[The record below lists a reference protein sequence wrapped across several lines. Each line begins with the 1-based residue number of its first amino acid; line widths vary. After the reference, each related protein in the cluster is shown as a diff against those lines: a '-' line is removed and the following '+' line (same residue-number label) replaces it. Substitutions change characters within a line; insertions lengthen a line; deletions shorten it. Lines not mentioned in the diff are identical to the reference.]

1 MAEDSTVNLRAL
13 FSELSES
20 FDVYFQFLLLV
31 LPITATYISKVLAY
45 NLCYSTCLGK
55 LTKGE
60 SDPRGPTTGRLGFTS
75 FSSAKSA
82 QGLASCAEAA
92 ASNHQEQRLD
102 DDDDDDDDDDARY
115 PFVCPT
121 GTMFCKPQTRV
132 GVLPQMLREILET
145 RFMVKR
151 AMKRCLGDH
160 PVSGQRVIQ
169 DSGKRRTLENV
180 LHARQFALK
189 MIANVTYGYTAASFT
204 GRMPCSELADAIVK
218 AGRHTL
224 EHAIEMVE
232 SETVMWSGASVSAT
246 NSSCSLTLPGV

>member
-1 MAEDSTVNLRAL
+1 
-13 FSELSES
+13 
-20 FDVYFQFLLLV
+20 
-31 LPITATYISKVLAY
+31 VLAY

-75 FSSAKSA
+75 FSAAKSA
-82 QGLASCAEAA
+82 EGLASCANAT
-92 ASNHQEQRLD
+92 ASHQQGQALRSD
-102 DDDDDDDDDDARY
+102 DKNDARY

-121 GTMFCKPQTRV
+121 GTMFCKPETRV

-160 PVSGQRVIQ
+160 PVSGHRVIS

-218 AGRHTL
+218 AGRRTL

-232 SETVMWSGASVSAT
+232 SETVKWSGASVSGTRARK
-246 NSSCSLTLPGV
+246 